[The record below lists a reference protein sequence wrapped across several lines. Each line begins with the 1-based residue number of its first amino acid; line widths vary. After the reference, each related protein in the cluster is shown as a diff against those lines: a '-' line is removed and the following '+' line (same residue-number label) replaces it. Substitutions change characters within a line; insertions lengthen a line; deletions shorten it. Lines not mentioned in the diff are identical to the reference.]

1 MNQERF
7 DALKIK
13 IQAVQTD
20 RNDLRSRLQVVADR
34 MKALPALMRLL
45 PAEIKEKLG
54 LS

>member
-13 IQAVQTD
+13 IQAVQTERID
-20 RNDLRSRLQVVADR
+20 YRDRLQAVADR
-34 MKALPALMRLL
+34 MKALPALMKLL